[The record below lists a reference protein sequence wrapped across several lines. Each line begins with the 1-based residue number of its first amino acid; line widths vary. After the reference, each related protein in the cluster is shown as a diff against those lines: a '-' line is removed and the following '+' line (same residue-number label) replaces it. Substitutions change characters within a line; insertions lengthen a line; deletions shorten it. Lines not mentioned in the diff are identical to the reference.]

1 MLDLVILLGL
11 AMAVTALL
19 GLLLAGFVWMPWL
32 IGLLLLG
39 LLVALMRLTRSINPA
54 MDWSLTPEGT
64 FTSGNQAQMPN
75 STQPVVTS
83 PATAADQTTADQ
95 TTADWA
101 AGTAPHGSAQPAAQS
116 DPQPT
121 PTMLYR
127 GAKYRAGDRNQPAS
141 PSVVSGKYRGNPW
154 THS

>member
-39 LLVALMRLTRSINPA
+39 LLVALMRLTRSINPE

-64 FTSGNQAQMPN
+64 FTSGSQAQMPN

-83 PATAADQTTADQ
+83 PTAAADQATADR
-95 TTADWA
+95 A

-116 DPQPT
+116 NPQPT

>member
-32 IGLLLLG
+32 IGLFLLG
-39 LLVALMRLTRSINPA
+39 LFVLLMRVSTSLDP
-54 MDWSLTPEGT
+54 SLTLTLTSEAQPESAES
-64 FTSGNQAQMPN
+64 TSSLTDITTDIIAAHPP
-75 STQPVVTS
+75 TQP
-83 PATAADQTTADQ
+83 A
-95 TTADWA
+95 
-101 AGTAPHGSAQPAAQS
+101 
-116 DPQPT
+116 

-127 GAKYRAGDRNQPAS
+127 GAKYRLSDRLQSAS
-141 PSVVSGKYRGNPW
+141 SAVLKGKYRGNPW